1 MASLTPAVDLWLDN
15 PMVTGY
21 GFPREE
27 PIVYPY
33 PTEAATCP
41 RCHLK
46 WLHMPE
52 AVAENIMRPWEAQ
65 VGGVWITA
73 PDHPVGSTYCRGCA
87 IQAATC
93 KDLIAYVEAH
103 NLQREALEYVLI
115 DGLDWARKIN
125 QEWVPV
131 LWNALQLKLC
141 EDDRLRDYIE
151 DMHTEPFADW
161 MMERSK

>member
-27 PIVYPY
+27 PISYPY

-103 NLQREALEYVLI
+103 NLQQQAIEYAI
-115 DGLDWARKIN
+115 IASNDWERKLDP
-125 QEWVPV
+125 EWVPW
-131 LWNALQLKLC
+131 LWDAMKIKLYTECRMRDFLQD
-141 EDDRLRDYIE
+141 EHADE
-151 DMHTEPFADW
+151 FTDW
-161 MMERSK
+161 MMERG